1 MSVADSNEDHD
12 GGNDGEEA
20 YEDEDEDVL
29 GNDTAEGTVNLI
41 FRLVVV
47 KVFSVADQLDLP
59 LQPLLL
65 RHLHENL
72 HLLLDLPCVP
82 PPVSR
87 PSCHAE
93 LEHHL

>member
-29 GNDTAEGTVNLI
+29 GNDTAEGTVSLI

-59 LQPLLL
+59 LQPPLL

-72 HLLLDLPCVP
+72 HLQADLPCVP

-87 PSCHAE
+87 ASCHAK